1 LCCGRRPESL
11 TVLRTRV
18 EDLACLNFVGASRPF
33 LEAVELIRKYARSSA
48 TVLIFGESGTG
59 KELAA
64 RAIHYLSPR
73 RDLPFVPVNCGAL
86 PDQLVESELF
96 GHTRGAFTDARETR
110 VGLVAQARGGTLFLD
125 EIETMSC
132 RAQVVLLRFLQSKEY
147 RPVGSGAVQSAD
159 VRVIAATNADLHVL
173 VNSGRFR
180 SDLLCR
186 LHVLPV
192 GMPTLRERSG
202 DLTLL
207 AQSFLD
213 ALNRQSQDAHK
224 VLSPESLAVLS
235 AHTWPGNV
243 RELENVIERAFV
255 VAFGSPVLRITTIG
269 EQPKSEQDARG
280 EDIFRVAKARAV
292 AQFERTYI
300 TALLTRT
307 AGNMTLAARLSG
319 KDRRDIGKLLRKYGL
334 KRDQFRAPLEF

>member
-1 LCCGRRPESL
+1 
-11 TVLRTRV
+11 V

-33 LEAVELIRKYARSSA
+33 VEGVELIRKYARSSA

-64 RAIHYLSPR
+64 RAIHYLSAR

-86 PDQLVESELF
+86 PEQLVESELF

-110 VGLVAQARGGTLFLD
+110 AGLVTQAKGGTLFLD

-132 RAQVVLLRFLQSKEY
+132 RAQVVLLRFLQSKEF
-147 RPVGSGAVQSAD
+147 RSVGSGTVQSAD
-159 VRVIAATNADLHVL
+159 VRVIAAANTDLQVL
-173 VNSGRFR
+173 VNRGRFR
-180 SDLLCR
+180 ADLLFR
-186 LHVLPV
+186 LDVLPIR
-192 GMPTLRERSG
+192 MPPLRERSG
-202 DLTLL
+202 DLVPL

-213 ALNRQSQDAHK
+213 ALNRQSHEAPK

-235 AHTWPGNV
+235 AHSWPGNV

-255 VAFGSPVLRITTIG
+255 LAFGSPVVRITTIG
-269 EQPKSEQDARG
+269 EQAESEREASR
-280 EDIFRVAKARAV
+280 EDLFRVAKARAV

-307 AGNMTLAARLSG
+307 AGNITLAARISG
-319 KDRRDIGKLLRKYGL
+319 KDRRDIGKLLQKYGL
-334 KRDQFRAPLEF
+334 KRDQFSGTFGV

>member
-1 LCCGRRPESL
+1 
-11 TVLRTRV
+11 V

-33 LEAVELIRKYARSSA
+33 LEGVELIRKYARSSA

-64 RAIHYLSPR
+64 RAIHYLSAR

-86 PDQLVESELF
+86 PEQLVESELF

-110 VGLVAQARGGTLFLD
+110 AGLVTQAKGGTLFLD

-132 RAQVVLLRFLQSKEY
+132 RAQVVLLRFLQSKEF
-147 RPVGSGAVQSAD
+147 RSVGSGTVQSAD
-159 VRVIAATNADLHVL
+159 VRVIAAANTDLQVL
-173 VNSGRFR
+173 VNRGRFR
-180 SDLLCR
+180 ADLLFR
-186 LHVLPV
+186 LDVLPIR
-192 GMPTLRERSG
+192 MPPLRERSG
-202 DLTLL
+202 DLVPL

-213 ALNRQSQDAHK
+213 ALNRQSHEAPK

-235 AHTWPGNV
+235 AHSWPGNV

-255 VAFGSPVLRITTIG
+255 LAFGSPVVRITTIG
-269 EQPKSEQDARG
+269 EQAESEREASR
-280 EDIFRVAKARAV
+280 EDLFRVAKARAV

-307 AGNMTLAARLSG
+307 AGNITLAARISG
-319 KDRRDIGKLLRKYGL
+319 KDRRDIGKLLQKYGL
-334 KRDQFRAPLEF
+334 KRDQFSGTFGV